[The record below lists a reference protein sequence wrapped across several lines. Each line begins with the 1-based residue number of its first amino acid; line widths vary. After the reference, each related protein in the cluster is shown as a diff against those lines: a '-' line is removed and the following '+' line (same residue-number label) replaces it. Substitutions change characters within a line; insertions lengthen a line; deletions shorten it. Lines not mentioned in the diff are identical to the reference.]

1 MSRCQV
7 LPKIDI
13 VISGVLKKL
22 IGEVA
27 MKKMIVGMMLGATVT
42 AIVTCGGAK
51 CIKRAKKKVV
61 AKIEKLF
68 S

>member
-1 MSRCQV
+1 MSRCQA

-22 IGEVA
+22 TGEVA

-42 AIVTCGGAK
+42 AIATCGGAK
-51 CIKRAKKKVV
+51 CIKRAKKKISTIVE
-61 AKIEKLF
+61 KIL

>member
-42 AIVTCGGAK
+42 AIVTCGGAQ
-51 CIKRAKKKVV
+51 CIKRAKKKISTIV
-61 AKIEKLF
+61 EKF
-68 S
+68 

>member
-1 MSRCQV
+1 MSRCQA

-27 MKKMIVGMMLGATVT
+27 MKKMIVGMMLGATMTTVF
-42 AIVTCGGAK
+42 ACGGAK
-51 CIKRAKKKVV
+51 CFKKAKKKISTIVE
-61 AKIEKLF
+61 KIL

>member
-1 MSRCQV
+1 
-7 LPKIDI
+7 
-13 VISGVLKKL
+13 
-22 IGEVA
+22 

-68 S
+68 R